1 MSEDFYD
8 DDDTL
13 VAYSTIRRTIIRER
27 LMTKE
32 EMDELGWS
40 PDYVPTVLE
49 LDDGTTLIPAAD
61 PELEGPGAIYAF
73 LPSGKKVLVE

>member
-1 MSEDFYD
+1 MAEDYYND
-8 DDDTL
+8 EDNL

-27 LMTKE
+27 LMTEE
-32 EMDELGWS
+32 EMDDLGWS
-40 PDYVPTVLE
+40 PEWVPTVLE

-61 PELEGPGAIYAF
+61 PELERPGAIYAF